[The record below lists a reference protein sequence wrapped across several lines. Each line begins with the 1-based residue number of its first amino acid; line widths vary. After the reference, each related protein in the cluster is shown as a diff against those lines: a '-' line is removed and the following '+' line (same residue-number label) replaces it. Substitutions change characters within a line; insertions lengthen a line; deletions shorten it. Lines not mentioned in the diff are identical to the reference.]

1 MFTFCSINILPMFL
15 SIFFFFFFFFT
26 RIKRWWFFKNV
37 TVYFAVRQ
45 MICSQQKCL
54 MKYFRAFRGSWK
66 LDL

>member
-15 SIFFFFFFFFT
+15 SIFFFFFFFFYPNQEVVV
-26 RIKRWWFFKNV
+26 FKNV